1 MSEALFVHQWIET
14 KNILCRFNLWN
25 ETNMIPRQTD
35 REEPES
41 KREDRSKD
49 KAAGNQI

>member
-14 KNILCRFNLWN
+14 KNILCLFNLWN
-25 ETNMIPRQTD
+25 ETNMISRRTD
-35 REEPES
+35 REEPKS
-41 KREDRSKD
+41 KRADGSKD